1 MAWNDS
7 EVRITI
13 SVLDRLID
21 YEPDAKQEAVASRS
35 RSLRQL
41 KMAVRRDLE
50 WLLNTREYIGEIPSD
65 LRELQHSVA
74 VYGLPDFTSTSIK
87 DPGNQEK
94 LRRAIEEEIRLFEP
108 RLEAVTVTLVAGNEK
123 ERAMHFRIDA
133 QLRIDPAPEPVSF
146 DTVVEAGSGH
156 FTLKGD

>member
-1 MAWNDS
+1 MARYHD

-21 YEPDAKQEAVASRS
+21 YEPEVTQEAIASRS

-41 KMAVRRDLE
+41 KLAVRRDLE
-50 WLLNTREYIGEIPSD
+50 WLLNTREYIGDIPSD
-65 LRELQHSVA
+65 LRELHHSVA

-87 DPGNQEK
+87 DPNNQER

-108 RLEAVTVTLVAGNEK
+108 RLEAVTVTLITSNEK
-123 ERAMHFRIDA
+123 ERAMHFRIDG
-133 QLRIDPAPEPVSF
+133 QLRIDPVSEPVSF
-146 DTVVEAGSGH
+146 DTHLEPGSGH
-156 FTLKGD
+156 FTLKGE